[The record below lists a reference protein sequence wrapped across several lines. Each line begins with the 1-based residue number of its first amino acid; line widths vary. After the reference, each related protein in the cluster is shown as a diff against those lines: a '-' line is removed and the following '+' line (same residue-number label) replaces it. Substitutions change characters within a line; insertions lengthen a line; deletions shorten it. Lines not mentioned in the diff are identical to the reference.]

1 MTFPTPFHQHASA
14 PLITPLMRDF
24 GDGIYALDS
33 GYFRDEFDAV
43 HLVVEAGRVA
53 VIDTSTQYAVPRIL
67 GALSALGLGP
77 DAVDWILLTH
87 VHLDHAGGAGAL
99 LQHCPNARVTV
110 HPRGSRH
117 LVDPSK
123 LWAAV
128 CEVYGKPMAEKEYGG
143 LDPIDASRIVETPEG
158 ITVSLAGRVFE
169 FWDAPGHARHHV
181 YIRDTKTNSFFTG
194 DTFGISYRDFDT
206 TQGAYV
212 FVTSS
217 PSQFAPA
224 DLQASMRRLIA
235 AAPPAV
241 YLTHYAQLKDIQRHG
256 DHLLRQT
263 DQFAEIGLAH
273 QSAGEERI
281 PRIREALSSLMLKD
295 LVTHG
300 VGLSK
305 EDCLKVLDLDLT
317 LNSDG
322 LVCWLD
328 SLAHKS

>member
-1 MTFPTPFHQHASA
+1 MTFSTPFHQHASA

-24 GDGIYALDS
+24 GQGIYALDS

-43 HLVVEAGRVA
+43 HLVVEQGRVA

-67 GALSALGLGP
+67 GALSALGLSP
-77 DAVDWILLTH
+77 QAVDWILLTH

-110 HPRGSRH
+110 HPRGTRH

-128 CEVYGKPMAEKEYGG
+128 CEVYGTAMAEKEYGG
-143 LDPIDASRIVETPEG
+143 LDPIDANRIVETPEG
-158 ITVSLAGRVFE
+158 ATVSLAGREFE

-206 TQGAYV
+206 AQGAYV

-217 PSQFAPA
+217 PSQFMPT
-224 DLQASMRRLIA
+224 DLQASMRRLMA

-241 YLTHYAQLKDIQRHG
+241 YLTHYAQLKDVQRHG

-263 DQFAEIGLAH
+263 DQFAEIALAH
-273 QSAGEERI
+273 QSEGDQRSAL
-281 PRIREALSSLMLKD
+281 IRRDLSRLMLAD
-295 LVTHG
+295 
-300 VGLSK
+300 LSK
-305 EDCLKVLDLDLT
+305 AGVSLSEQDCLAVLDLDLK

-328 SLAHKS
+328 SLRPTP

>member
-1 MTFPTPFHQHASA
+1 MTFSTPFHQHASA
-14 PLITPLMRDF
+14 PLVTPLLRDF

-43 HLVVEAGRVA
+43 HLVVEQGRVA

-67 GALSALGLGP
+67 SALSALGLGP
-77 DAVDWILLTH
+77 ESVDWILLTH

-99 LQHCPNARVTV
+99 LQQCPNARVTV
-110 HPRGSRH
+110 HPRGTRH

-128 CEVYGKPMAEKEYGG
+128 CDVYGVAMAEKEYGG
-143 LDPIDASRIVETPEG
+143 LDPIDAGRIVETPEG
-158 ITVSLAGRVFE
+158 TTVSLAGRVFE

-206 TQGAYV
+206 AQGSYV

-217 PSQFAPA
+217 PSQFMPT
-224 DLQASMRRLIA
+224 DLQASMRRLMA
-235 AAPPAV
+235 AKPPAV

-256 DHLLRQT
+256 EHLLRQT
-263 DQFAEIGLAH
+263 DQFANIAMAH
-273 QSAGEERI
+273 QSAGNDRSRLIQED
-281 PRIREALSSLMLKD
+281 LSRLMLKD
-295 LVTHG
+295 LSDRDVS
-300 VGLSK
+300 LSRQ
-305 EDCLKVLDLDLT
+305 DCLAVLDLDLR

-328 SLAHKS
+328 SLAR